1 MEETTPIRAVE
12 MVRDI
17 RDQLASE
24 WADKS
29 PAELIQIL
37 NHAGVQAR
45 DEARRERRDSTSNEL
60 RILVARSR
68 DKILG
73 WTKSGHGPCYWS
85 LNGGTTS
92 EVAVL
97 PG

>member
-29 PAELIQIL
+29 SAELIQIL
-37 NHAGVQAR
+37 NQAGAQTR
-45 DEARRERRDSTSNEL
+45 DEARHVGPSTSNTRMEPT
-60 RILVARSR
+60 RR
-68 DKILG
+68 
-73 WTKSGHGPCYWS
+73 
-85 LNGGTTS
+85 
-92 EVAVL
+92 
-97 PG
+97 

>member
-24 WADKS
+24 WAAKS

-37 NHAGVQAR
+37 NQAGVQAR
-45 DEARRERRDSTSNEL
+45 DEARRGRRGTSNTRMEPTL
-60 RILVARSR
+60 SPAAARLIR
-68 DKILG
+68 
-73 WTKSGHGPCYWS
+73 
-85 LNGGTTS
+85 NR
-92 EVAVL
+92 
-97 PG
+97 